1 MAVSVL
7 LALTRSV
14 TVPDLRHF
22 LSHVPD
28 DFNLGK
34 DLRMHPEVS
43 GRTNFL
49 EIPLQV
55 PSQDE

>member
-22 LSHVPD
+22 LSHLPE
-28 DFNLGK
+28 DFNLGR
-34 DLRMHPEVS
+34 DLRMHPEADGS
-43 GRTNFL
+43 TNFL
-49 EIPLQV
+49 EIPLPV
-55 PSQDE
+55 PVEDE

>member
-34 DLRMHPEVS
+34 DLRMHPEVN

>member
-22 LSHVPD
+22 LSHLPD
-28 DFNLGK
+28 DFNLSK
-34 DLRMHPEVS
+34 DLRMHPEAD

-49 EIPLQV
+49 EIQLPI
-55 PSQDE
+55 PSQCE

>member
-7 LALTRSV
+7 LALTRTV

-22 LSHVPD
+22 LSYLPE

-34 DLRMHPEVS
+34 DLRMHPETD
-43 GRTNFL
+43 GRTNYL
-49 EIPLQV
+49 LIQLPAPAKDV
-55 PSQDE
+55 